1 MPRRRRR
8 SSPKSKFFVLD
19 GDVYLVSE
27 RDEEQ
32 LVAVR
37 LMGRDLALALR
48 MIAENEVEMES
59 RILGGW
65 G

>member
-8 SSPKSKFFVLD
+8 SKPKSKFFVLD

-32 LVAVR
+32 VVAVR
-37 LMGRDLALALR
+37 LTGRDLELVRR
-48 MIAENEVEMES
+48 MVADNEVEMES